1 MLDFVIGDDGV
12 IVVSLDGQWTCDE
25 SDAIALSENSLMIRT
40 VKKSSEGVR
49 ISYPSFILV
58 IQIES

>member
-1 MLDFVIGDDGV
+1 MLDFIVGDDGV